1 MPEHEDLFLRL
12 DAKHPDYL
20 NWEPNWVLFR
30 DILGDNEP
38 DLQDYLPRG
47 EFEDDKPYAIRLN
60 LSEFIPESPIVISKL
75 VNAVYSRGPVRKFE
89 SKQLEDFA
97 KNVDLKGT
105 IWDDF
110 VENVARRLL
119 GYGTIRIL
127 VNVRHPVETPQSPTQ
142 PLSVADEQ
150 RLGIRPFA
158 INYSPLA
165 VIDWQ
170 TDQFGRLTAVRIKE
184 ETKIPSEKH
193 AGMHDTLVRFIEYD
207 EMNVTWWEFRVTDEG
222 KNELLTGEVGDT
234 TAHNLRMVPM
244 IIENYP
250 KEIRPM
256 IGAGFIRYIA
266 KADLRK
272 IRAES
277 DLHFDTYIH
286 AHPIFWY
293 MGDEPMGKV
302 GIGASTY
309 LKLKQGE
316 KVGYAEM
323 PASVAKVIQDV
334 IQLNIDAMHRH
345 SGTDPLGVMTA
356 GKGNVF
362 QASGVSRAWSFG
374 TSEAR
379 ILKNVAMKMQRIEV
393 QILDLAVRQVTP
405 TEQAKSPDDLAFEG
419 EVKYP
424 EEFDPSSSVQLME
437 NAERAKDLVNS
448 ETLHKTLAKR
458 IAATLAG
465 EVKMETLKA
474 IIDEIEKNPLPG
486 EASEVALSL
495 PDIDLSEDVDDAKSN
510 SDNLP
515 PQNKNAPPPRR
526 PSRV

>member
-20 NWEPNWVLFR
+20 NWEPNWTLFR

-47 EFEDDKPYAIRLN
+47 EFEDDKPYKIRLM

-75 VNAVYSRGPVRKFE
+75 VNAVYSRGPVRSFE
-89 SKQLEDFA
+89 SKQIEEFA

-119 GYGTIRIL
+119 GYGTIRVL
-127 VNVRHPVETPQSPTQ
+127 VNVRHPERSLVSPSQ

-150 RLGIRPFA
+150 SLGIRPFA

-170 TDQFGRLTAVRIKE
+170 TDQFGRLVKVRIKE

-193 AGMHDTLVRFIEYD
+193 VGMHDTLVRFIEYD
-207 EMNVTWWEFRVTDEG
+207 EMNATWWEFRVTDEG
-222 KNELLTGEVGDT
+222 RSKLLTGETGNT
-234 TAHNLRMVPM
+234 SAHNLGMVPM

-277 DLHFDTYIH
+277 DLHYDTYIH

-293 MGDEPMGKV
+293 MGDDPLGKV

-323 PASVAKVIQDV
+323 PSSIATVIRDV

-393 QILDLAVRQVTP
+393 QILDLVTRHVTP
-405 TEQAKSPDDLAFEG
+405 SDQALSRDERAFSG
-419 EVKYP
+419 DVKYP

-437 NAERAKDLVNS
+437 SAEQAKDLVNS

-465 EVKMETLKA
+465 EVKHETLEA
-474 IIDEIEKNPLPG
+474 ILKEIEENPLPG
-486 EASEVALSL
+486 EASEVPLSL
-495 PDIDLSEDVDDAKSN
+495 PDIDFGDDDDDDADVVN
-510 SDNLP
+510 RP